1 MGVDLQQVL
10 AHRKVGA
17 IKLSQKDKSIES
29 EPVCFH
35 WVVGGYN
42 DAMLAAQQCHRQ
54 TAFESNEFGA
64 AVAIASR
71 HCLTSKDGSGNGFAL
86 RSGVAIP
93 QLPLRA
99 TVRTIQLVSSAAA
112 DRPEATR
119 SNAKQAVPKRRATNR
134 PTQQSQIR
142 DWKSIVLLPSHSTG

>member
-54 TAFESNEFGA
+54 TAFERNELGA
-64 AVAIASR
+64 AVALASR
-71 HCLTSKDGSGNGFAL
+71 HCLTPRDGSGNGFAL
-86 RSGVAIP
+86 RSGAGNSPVAIARYRENDP
-93 QLPLRA
+93 VIILSRCRQA
-99 TVRTIQLVSSAAA
+99 
-112 DRPEATR
+112 R
-119 SNAKQAVPKRRATNR
+119 SNKKKGQTSSP
-134 PTQQSQIR
+134 
-142 DWKSIVLLPSHSTG
+142 